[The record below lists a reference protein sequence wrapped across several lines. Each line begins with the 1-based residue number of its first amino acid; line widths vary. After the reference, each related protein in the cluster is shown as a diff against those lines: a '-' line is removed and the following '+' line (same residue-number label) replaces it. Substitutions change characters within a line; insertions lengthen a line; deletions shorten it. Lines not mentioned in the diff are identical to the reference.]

1 MIKDPPLLLLRV
13 VLVLASALLCS
24 SQDYDFGT
32 TVAAAPPPALDD
44 CNGIFLSYTFISRE
58 KEFPHV
64 KNVSA
69 QSWAFKSEVVVV
81 NAGSEELKGWK
92 VFVGFQHREILVSAD
107 GAVITDG
114 GDFPADVGN
123 GTYLSG
129 YPMTDLKTSI
139 DTAGDFKQI
148 QAKVEMTGTMF
159 GLRPKAVPMP
169 KTIRLEND
177 GFKCPAPHL
186 HGKYI

>member
-1 MIKDPPLLLLRV
+1 M
-13 VLVLASALLCS
+13 
-24 SQDYDFGT
+24 
-32 TVAAAPPPALDD
+32 AAAPPPALED

-69 QSWAFKSEVVVV
+69 QSWAFKSEVTVV
-81 NAGSEELKGWK
+81 NAGLEELKAWK

-107 GAVITDG
+107 GAALMDG
-114 GDFPADVGN
+114 GDFPVAVGN

-139 DTAGDFKQI
+139 DTAGDYKQI
-148 QAKVEMTGTMF
+148 QARIELTGTMF
-159 GLRPKAVPMP
+159 GLKPKAVPMP

-177 GFKCPAPHL
+177 GFKCPAPHV
-186 HGKYI
+186 HGKSFLLLVICLYRYYVNMFFYVNGKKKKKII